1 MLHVLV
7 IAHAQPA
14 GHGHIDAAAQT
25 DQQSREQR
33 DQRGGGAH
41 RAQGH
46 VGVVRILAGDG
57 HVAEVEQ
64 HLQHLGHHQRQA
76 EQQDIFPK

>member
-33 DQRGGGAH
+33 DQGGAH
-41 RAQGH
+41 GSQRP
-46 VGVVRILAGDG
+46 VVRELTGNG

>member
-1 MLHVLV
+1 MVCSSRS
-7 IAHAQPA
+7 I
-14 GHGHIDAAAQT
+14 GHSHIDAAAQT

-41 RAQGH
+41 RAQRH
-46 VGVVRILAGDG
+46 IGVVRILAGDG
-57 HVAEVEQ
+57 HIAEVEQ